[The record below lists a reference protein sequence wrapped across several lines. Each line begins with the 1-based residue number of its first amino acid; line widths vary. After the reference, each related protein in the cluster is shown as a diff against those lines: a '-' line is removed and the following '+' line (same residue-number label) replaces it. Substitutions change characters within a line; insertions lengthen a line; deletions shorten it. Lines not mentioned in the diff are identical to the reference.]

1 MATVSPGR
9 IWAAAPAA
17 VASFPASP
25 GWRMRSFMEGTFMEG
40 SLMQATLTA
49 GTRAP
54 RDARRNALFRTEN
67 PHGQDRLSVGA
78 GRHRVPRH
86 RRLRLADAAAAERAD
101 PDPVRGRRRRLGGG
115 ARADRRRGRAG
126 DRK

>member
-9 IWAAAPAA
+9 TWAAASAA

-25 GWRMRSFMEGTFMEG
+25 GWRMRSFMEG
-40 SLMQATLTA
+40 SVMQATLTA
-49 GTRAP
+49 GTRAA

-67 PHGQDRLSVGA
+67 PHGQDRSSVGA

-86 RRLRLADAAAAERAD
+86 RRLRLADAAAPERAD
-101 PDPVRGRRRRLGGG
+101 PDQVRGR
-115 ARADRRRGRAG
+115 
-126 DRK
+126 